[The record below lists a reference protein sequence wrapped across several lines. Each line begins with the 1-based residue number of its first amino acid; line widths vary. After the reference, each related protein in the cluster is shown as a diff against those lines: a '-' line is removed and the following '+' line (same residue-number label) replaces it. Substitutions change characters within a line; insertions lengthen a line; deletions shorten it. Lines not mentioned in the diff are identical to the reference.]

1 MLPWQ
6 EQLISSIHKIPMYF
20 LRKVIF
26 TGLILISWELNAQ
39 VALPTFQA
47 VQYSISGTVTLTN
60 CTSTGKSGPSQSD
73 CNSEYSGTS
82 LEGLITVTSGIQK
95 WTVPYST
102 TYTIEA
108 YGAEGGG
115 SYGGKGAKMSGEFSL
130 DQGDVII
137 ILVGQKGLTSSPMS
151 SGGGGTFV
159 VKQSGSTYSLT
170 THSVYVTPL
179 IIAGGGGGSSSSS
192 TTTQNGTTSTS
203 GQTGYGGWSSPQSG
217 GSSGNGGNGT
227 SGLGG
232 GSGGGGF
239 SGNGTG
245 YSHGKSF
252 LNGGTG
258 GIRSSGSTPDI
269 DGCFG
274 GGGGSR
280 NNTNTYFGGGA
291 GGGYSGGGG
300 AAGTTSTVDN
310 AGGGGSYNSGS
321 NTSNA
326 SGNRSG
332 HGQVIISW

>member
-1 MLPWQ
+1 MKRGIIAI
-6 EQLISSIHKIPMYF
+6 ISC
-20 LRKVIF
+20 
-26 TGLILISWELNAQ
+26 ISWELNAQ

-47 VQYSISGTVTLTN
+47 VHYANSGTVTLTN
-60 CTSTGKSGPSQSD
+60 CSSTGKSGPSQSD

-82 LEGLITVTSGIQK
+82 LEGLVTVTSGIQK
-95 WTVPYST
+95 WIVPYST

-115 SYGGKGAKMSGEFSL
+115 SYGGKGAKMSGDFSL
-130 DQGDVII
+130 GEGDVII

-159 VKQSGSTYSLT
+159 VKQSGST
-170 THSVYVTPL
+170 
-179 IIAGGGGGSSSSS
+179 
-192 TTTQNGTTSTS
+192 QNGTTSTS
-203 GQTGYGGWSSPQSG
+203 GQTGYGGWQSPQSG
-217 GSSGNGGNGT
+217 GSSGNGGYGT
-227 SGLGG
+227 SGTGG
-232 GSGGGGF
+232 GGGGGGF

-245 YSHGKSF
+245 YSPGKSF

-258 GIRSSGSTPDI
+258 GIRSGGSTTAI
-269 DGCFG
+269 DGGFG
-274 GGGGSR
+274 GGGGAR
-280 NNTNTYFGGGA
+280 NNSGSFFGGGA